1 MKNKQGEPSF
11 DYESMFKNNRGKK
24 EKVFHTLYL
33 MYKGHFKNI
42 VLSFFFFII
51 KHSPVWVIPIV
62 TANMINIA
70 SEPEQHNTSEL
81 WINLAVVLVVIGQ
94 NILSQVAHVS
104 FLSKASRHVEA
115 ALRSTMVRRLQHLSI
130 SYHSDLR
137 SGRLQSKVLRDVEN
151 IETLSKQ
158 FMFTFSAALTNVAVA
173 IGVTAY
179 KNGWVALF
187 FILVIPVALLL
198 VFGFKKSLQ
207 TKNRDFRTE
216 IETMSGQVAETVTMI
231 PVTRAHG
238 LEDLEIK
245 KTDHTLKQLKGK
257 GYRLDMAEALFGASG
272 WVVFQSFQMFCLIF
286 TALLAYNGEIMVGDI
301 AMYQAYFTSI
311 LMSVNQIINVF
322 PQLAKGYESVI
333 SVSEVL
339 FSDEDAEY
347 QGKKHLSWLNG
358 EYSFENVHF
367 SYKGTSKHVL
377 NNFNLSVKP
386 GESIAFV
393 GESGAGKST
402 VLSMVIGF
410 YRPTEGRIVLD
421 GTPFEELDMK
431 KYRQKL
437 AVVPQNTVL
446 FSGTIRENIAYGVE
460 NVSEEEIQRVVK
472 MANLQ
477 DVISEMP
484 EGLDTRIGEHGG
496 KLSGGQRQRIAIAR
510 ALIRNPEVI
519 LLDEATSALDN
530 ESEYRVQQAIQELIR
545 GRTTFIVAHRLS
557 TIRDADRIVVMK
569 AGKCVEVGTYEE
581 LMEKQGHFHKLKQM
595 QN

>member
-1 MKNKQGEPSF
+1 VKNRQGEPSF
-11 DYESMFKNNRGKK
+11 DYESQFKNNRAKQ
-24 EKVFHTLYL
+24 EKVFYTLYL

-42 VLSFFFFII
+42 GLSFFFFII
-51 KHSPVWVIPIV
+51 KHSPVWVIPVV

-70 SEPEQHNTSEL
+70 SEPENHSKSEL

-94 NILSQVAHVS
+94 NIFSQVAHVS

-115 ALRSTMVRRLQHLSI
+115 ALRSTMVRRLQNLSI

-158 FMFTFSAALTNVAVA
+158 FMFTFSAALTNVVVA
-173 IGVTAY
+173 IGVTTY

-216 IETMSGQVAETVTMI
+216 IESMSGQVAETVTMI

-238 LEDLEIK
+238 LEDLEIN
-245 KTDHTLKQLKGK
+245 KTDRTLNVLKGK
-257 GYRLDMAEALFGASG
+257 GYRLDLAEALFGASG

-347 QGKKHLSWLNG
+347 QGKKSLSKVDG
-358 EYSFENVHF
+358 RFDFENVHF
-367 SYKGTSKHVL
+367 SYKGTNKHVL
-377 NNFNLSVKP
+377 NDFNLKVKP

-402 VLSMVIGF
+402 VLSMVVGF
-410 YRPTEGRIVLD
+410 YRPTKGRILID
-421 GTPFEELDMK
+421 GIPFDELDMK

-446 FSGTIRENIAYGVE
+446 FSGTIRENIAYGLQDVPE
-460 NVSEEEIQRVVK
+460 KDIHEVVK

-477 DVISEMP
+477 DVINEMP
-484 EGLDTRIGEHGG
+484 DGLDTRIGEHGG

-530 ESEYRVQQAIQELIR
+530 ESEYRVQQAIQELIKDL
-545 GRTTFIVAHRLS
+545 TTFIVAHRLS

-569 AGKCVEVGTYEE
+569 AGECVEVGTYEE
-581 LMEKQGHFHKLKQM
+581 LMEKKGQFYQLKQR